1 MLKDKACIISGTINP
16 CGTPQDTLADW
27 GNAFPG
33 LTKNVLFMR

>member
-1 MLKDKACIISGTINP
+1 MIKSREPRINP
-16 CGTPQDTLADW
+16 CGTPQDTLAGW